1 VRYLVK
7 SCRHAKLQ
15 TDCVL
20 YYVLCCFRCLIYVS
34 ICSLFLLSHRAR
46 RKILTLEE
54 GFTTQVVTLWCFNT
68 VDPQCVG
75 SLVTV
80 SYKVLS
86 QHSGAQDFDLGGGFH
101 YSGSYSIQ
109 RTVTSS
115 YPMVFQAFNTVLGGR
130 EFFSVAFVMAPFRT
144 DPL

>member
-1 VRYLVK
+1 
-7 SCRHAKLQ
+7 
-15 TDCVL
+15 VL
-20 YYVLCCFRCLIYVS
+20 NLSALSF
-34 ICSLFLLSHRAR
+34 CSLIGPPR

-68 VDPQCVG
+68 VGRKILTLGEGFTTQV
-75 SLVTV
+75 VT
-80 SYKVLS
+80 
-86 QHSGAQDFDLGGGFH
+86 A
-101 YSGSYSIQ
+101 YSV
-109 RTVTSS
+109 VTSS